1 MKALRNVSAFAAGLA
16 FGVGLILSGM
26 TRPSKVLAFLDVFGD
41 WDPSLLFVMGGA
53 VGVYAVGYRLRRE
66 SRSPPPCAMP
76 STGKVDARLLLGAAV
91 FGVGWG
97 LSGYCPGPAVV
108 SLGSG
113 SFGVIVFLACV
124 LAGMALT
131 RLFDAPVNSLDPPR
145 IACGRR

>member
-1 MKALRNVSAFAAGLA
+1 LKALRNASAAAAGLA

-53 VGVYAVGYRLRRE
+53 VSVYAIGYRLRHE
-66 SRSPPPCAMP
+66 KPIAADTYAVP
-76 STGKVDARLLLGAAV
+76 SAGKVDARLLVGATV

-97 LSGYCPGPAVV
+97 ISGYCPGPAVV
-108 SLGSG
+108 SLGSSSLG
-113 SFGVIVFLACV
+113 ATVFLACV

-131 RLFDAPVNSLDPPR
+131 RLFEPR
-145 IACGRR
+145 VKSD

>member
-1 MKALRNVSAFAAGLA
+1 LKVLRNVSAFAAGLA
-16 FGVGLILSGM
+16 FGIGLIVSGM

-53 VGVYAVGYRLRRE
+53 VGVYAIGYGLRRE
-66 SRSPPPCAMP
+66 KPIAADAFAVP

-97 LSGYCPGPAVV
+97 ISGYCPGPAVV
-108 SLGSG
+108 SLGAG
-113 SFGVIVFLACV
+113 SIGVFVFLACV

-131 RLFDAPVNSLDPPR
+131 RLFEARANS
-145 IACGRR
+145 G